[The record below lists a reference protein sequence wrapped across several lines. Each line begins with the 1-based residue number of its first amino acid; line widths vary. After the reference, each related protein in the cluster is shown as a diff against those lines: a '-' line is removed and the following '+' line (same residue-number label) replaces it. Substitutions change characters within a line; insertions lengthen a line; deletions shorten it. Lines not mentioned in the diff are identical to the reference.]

1 MRGPEDVCDLLGFSK
16 FCEIFDE
23 KRLIFSGGWG
33 VSWAKIQNF
42 LGRGIGLGGVGGCF
56 GNGSKS

>member
-1 MRGPEDVCDLLGFSK
+1 MCVIYLGSANFAK
-16 FCEIFDE
+16 FFT
-23 KRLIFSGGWG
+23 KNGSFLVGA
-33 VSWAKIQNF
+33 SWAKIQNF